1 MIFFQ
6 EKGRQTRPHNNI
18 NNNNDNNDNN
28 DNDSDKKP
36 KPNQPTKT
44 FISEL
49 VAGVGIA

>member
-1 MIFFQ
+1 MNDIFPR
-6 EKGRQTRPHNNI
+6 KGTSNETP
-18 NNNNDNNDNN
+18 DNN

-49 VAGVGIA
+49 AGVGIA